1 VDLPLYAAV
10 EPTTGESFCL
20 YLPGMDG
27 GCLEMFLKQLSE
39 AHPEHH
45 LLLVLDGAPS
55 HRSKE
60 ITHPENV
67 SLLELPAYSPE
78 LDPVERWFQ
87 EFRRELS
94 NRTFEAVELLQEA
107 LSQTLAPY
115 WEDPARLRRLTGFSW
130 WVEAIDAL

>member
-1 VDLPLYAAV
+1 
-10 EPTTGESFCL
+10 
-20 YLPGMDG
+20 MDG
-27 GCLEMFLKQLSE
+27 GCLEMFFEQLSE
-39 AHPEHH
+39 AYPEHH

-107 LSQTLAPY
+107 LSQTLSPY
-115 WEDPARLRRLTGFSW
+115 WEDPARLGRLTGFSW
-130 WVEAIDAL
+130 WVEAVNAL

>member
-1 VDLPLYAAV
+1 MEWPPRRPLTDSAFSWKEYSDPV
-10 EPTTGESFCL
+10 
-20 YLPGMDG
+20 
-27 GCLEMFLKQLSE
+27 
-39 AHPEHH
+39 
-45 LLLVLDGAPS
+45 VLDGAPS
-55 HRSKE
+55 HRSGR
-60 ITHPENV
+60 HPENV

-115 WEDPARLRRLTGFSW
+115 WEAPARLRWLTGFSW
-130 WVEAIDAL
+130 WVETVDTL